1 MKQPYPR
8 TAVLLRRQ
16 EPIGRGF
23 AKQRRSP
30 EADPMG
36 PGLRRGAFLGKPS
49 ERGFTLIELMVVIFI
64 IGLAAAAVVMN
75 LPGDERA
82 ISDDSSKFAARL
94 ASVRDDAILQ
104 SRGMAVWVAPSGYG
118 FEQREGGE
126 WKPIAD
132 RAMRSENWNPG
143 TQAVTGETDGQA
155 RISFDSTGLP
165 SGPLDVTLVRG
176 DTQITVRVD
185 AAGEVSVGG

>member
-1 MKQPYPR
+1 MTKPLVP
-8 TAVLLRRQ
+8 LRRQ
-16 EPIGRGF
+16 GSIRKGRL
-23 AKQRRSP
+23 P
-30 EADPMG
+30 G
-36 PGLRRGAFLGKPS
+36 PCLRRGAFVGKTS

-75 LPGDERA
+75 LPGDETA

-94 ASVRDDAILQ
+94 AAIRDEAILQ

-118 FEQREGGE
+118 FEQRVGGA
-126 WKPIAD
+126 WQPITD
-132 RAMRSENWNPG
+132 RAMRSENWNIG
-143 TQAVTGETDGQA
+143 TQAVTGESDGQA

-176 DTQITVRVD
+176 DRQTVVRVD
-185 AAGEVSVGG
+185 AAGEVSVGGT